1 MLFHLCGHLDG
12 FAHQAPH
19 HLVHVQNDAV
29 QVQHLGFQDLLAF
42 SRKQVL
48 KPKVLDL
55 NSIVLNMDKMV
66 RRLMSETVE
75 MTTKVEKHLAAVK
88 ADPGQIEQV
97 ILNLIVNARDAMPD
111 GGRLWIETK
120 NVELNASFA
129 SDQSLIKPG
138 SYVMLSVMD
147 TGVGISPDTL
157 PHIFEPFYTT
167 KESSRGTGLGLSTVY
182 GIVKQRDRKS
192 TRLNSSH
199 GYISYA
205 VFCLKKKNY

>member
-1 MLFHLCGHLDG
+1 
-12 FAHQAPH
+12 
-19 HLVHVQNDAV
+19 
-29 QVQHLGFQDLLAF
+29 
-42 SRKQVL
+42 R
-48 KPKVLDL
+48 
-55 NSIVLNMDKMV
+55 IRLNMDQMV

-138 SYVMLSVMD
+138 SYLILSVMH
-147 TGVGISPDTL
+147 TRFGSSPGTPAPRL
-157 PHIFEPFYTT
+157 RRFYRQT
-167 KESSRGTGLGLSTVY
+167 
-182 GIVKQRDRKS
+182 
-192 TRLNSSH
+192 
-199 GYISYA
+199 
-205 VFCLKKKNY
+205 